1 MTIEKRINGNDA
13 DNPLDVVINVPPST
27 PPSLDLEYIVTNSGT
42 LTLTNIVVTDD
53 IMGAV
58 GVINSLA
65 PNTSQ
70 TLTSSAI
77 AALGLNNS
85 AANALAQPVDAGGS
99 PVGGTV
105 SATDAGIYTGVFI
118 EVNILGLPSIA
129 CNGSTLQPTLEVR
142 MLGGSDG
149 IQIRNIIG
157 NFTGIAGNLV
167 PNGQYS
173 TNGND
178 PNANGIL
185 DYLDANGD
193 GIGDEL
199 FRWKP
204 TVSLTQATNFIL
216 NGGGEVWANNTFI
229 SNIGNVDTHTVGF
242 NPAQAPVAS
251 IAGNNIVCAGISSVF
266 TAGGGGNYLWSTT
279 VTTASIT
286 VNTAGTYTVTVT
298 SANGCT
304 SIATRT
310 LTVNPLPIV
319 TITGNNVICVGGSTV
334 FTAAGGTNYAW
345 SAGAQTTPSI
355 TLSTAGTYTVT
366 VTDVNGCTATA
377 SRSLVI
383 DPGTANIL
391 GTNNICAG
399 TSSIF
404 TAAGGV
410 SYLWSNSATTPSIVV
425 STAGTYTVTV
435 TNASGCTKTASRTL
449 TVSPLPIAA
458 IVGPNETCNGVA
470 LTLTATGGGTYLWS
484 AGAQTTAAIT
494 VTNALTYTVTVTN
507 VSGCTATASKTIFNL
522 GGPTISLSVTNIGCN
537 QINTGA
543 INGTVTG
550 GTAPYTYDWSH
561 LAGPSDPE
569 DLSNLS
575 AGTYCVTTTDING
588 CMSTSC
594 ATITQPAVT
603 VLTSTSCENT
613 ASVQPLGGTPPF
625 DYLWNNGDTTAA
637 ANFQPGTYTVTV
649 TDAIGCTLAQTFDIA
664 PNPDPCTY
672 ITGSIRSDTSYNC
685 IGEIEEQGIRNWFV
699 RAQSSTQ
706 TFYGITDSLGNY
718 TIRVAS
724 GNTYTVTVATDISLP
739 AVLCAPNSI
748 IVNVPQP
755 GDTATANFAVQGLTP
770 ACTQMTVDIS
780 VNNLRRCFS
789 NNNISLLW
797 CNNSTF
803 AVDSAYIDLELDD
816 NMSVSSA
823 QYPFTSLGSN
833 TFRFNLGTVAPNECG
848 TFWVN
853 TYISCNAAIGQTL
866 CATATIYPNE
876 PCKFNPNWSGAE
888 VDLRAEC
895 LGDSV
900 QFILK
905 NIGTGAMNQALD
917 YIVIEDGIMTY
928 MQQTAPLA
936 VQDSM
941 IVKLPADGSTWRL
954 EAKQEPFFPGNR
966 VPVLS
971 VEGCSS
977 SGPFSTGWVNQF
989 ITAAQDPWQS
999 TFCDVVTGS
1008 YDPNDKQGFPVGYGN
1023 EHFIKPGTR
1032 IDYRIRFQ
1040 NTGTDTAFAVVIR
1053 DTLSPWLDPL
1063 TLRTGVSSHP
1073 YHFEFGGENVLVF
1086 DFKGIML
1093 PDSNVNLAGSQGFV
1107 NFSIVVRDS
1116 TPLATTIP
1124 NKAAIYFDFN
1134 EPIITNETIHRTG
1147 MDFVSVGLWEPS
1159 RPKYEVQVVPNPM
1172 GSQAVISLKG
1182 IDKTDGDFRLKIYN
1196 LQGSRVQELQGAL
1209 PWFTL
1214 RKDALISGVYLF
1226 GIEQDGQILGT
1237 GKIIIR

>member
-1 MTIEKRINGNDA
+1 MRKLLYTFLYLIICCTTAFTQASIAIEKRINGNDA

-27 PPSLDLEYIVTNSGT
+27 PPSLNLEYIVTNTGT
-42 LTLTNIVVTDD
+42 LTLTNIIVTDD
-53 IMGAV
+53 IMGAM

-65 PNTSQ
+65 PNASQ
-70 TLTSSAI
+70 TLTSSAT

-85 AANALAQPVDAGGS
+85 TANALAQPMDAGGS
-99 PVGGTV
+99 PIGGTV
-105 SATDAGIYTGVFI
+105 SATDTGVYTGVFI
-118 EVNILGLPSIA
+118 EVSILGLPNIA

-142 MLGGSDG
+142 MLGGSEG

-193 GIGDEL
+193 GIGDEF
-199 FRWKP
+199 FRWRP
-204 TVSLTQATNFIL
+204 MVTLTQVTNFIF
-216 NGGGEVWANNTFI
+216 NGAGEVWANNTFI
-229 SNIGNVDTHTVGF
+229 SNIGNVDSHTVDL
-242 NPAQAPVAS
+242 NPAQAPVAI
-251 IAGNNIVCAGISSVF
+251 IAGNNIVCAGVSSVF
-266 TAGGGGNYLWSTT
+266 TAAGGTSYVWSTAQ
-279 VTTASIT
+279 TTSSIT
-286 VNTAGTYTVTVT
+286 VSTSGTYTVTVI
-298 SANGCT
+298 SPNGCT
-304 SIATRT
+304 NIATRT
-310 LTVNPLPIV
+310 LTVNPLP
-319 TITGNNVICVGGSTV
+319 TAAITGNNVVCAGITTV
-334 FTAAGGTNYAW
+334 FTATGGTTYIW
-345 SAGAQTTPSI
+345 SASAQTTASI
-355 TLSTAGTYTVT
+355 A
-366 VTDVNGCTATA
+366 
-377 SRSLVI
+377 
-383 DPGTANIL
+383 
-391 GTNNICAG
+391 
-399 TSSIF
+399 
-404 TAAGGV
+404 
-410 SYLWSNSATTPSIVV
+410 V
-425 STAGTYTVTV
+425 STAGTYTVTA
-435 TNASGCTKTASRTL
+435 TNANGCTNTATRTL
-449 TVSPLPIAA
+449 TVNPLPVITFSVTNA
-458 IVGPNETCNGVA
+458 TCGNANGSI
-470 LTLTATGGGTYLWS
+470 TATGGTTYFWS
-484 AGAQTTAAIT
+484 NISSTATISNLAAG
-494 VTNALTYTVTVTN
+494 VYTVTATN
-507 VSGCTATASKTIFNL
+507 ANGCSATANAMVLNT
-522 GGPTISLSVTNIGCN
+522 GGPAISISLFITNIGCN

-543 INGTVTG
+543 INGTVAG
-550 GTAPYTYDWSH
+550 GIAPYTYDWSH
-561 LAGPSDPE
+561 LAGPSNPE

-575 AGTYCVTTTDING
+575 AGTYCVTATDANG
-588 CMSTSC
+588 CIATSC
-594 ATITQPAVT
+594 ATVTQPAVT

-625 DYLWNNGDTTAA
+625 NYLWNNGATTAA

-649 TDAIGCTLAQTFDIA
+649 TDASGCTLAQTFDIA

-672 ITGSIRSDTSYNC
+672 ITGFVRSDTSFNC
-685 IGEIEEQGIRNWFV
+685 IAEIEEPGIGNWFIQ
-699 RAQSSTQ
+699 AKSSTQ

-724 GNTYTVTVATDISLP
+724 GNTYTVTIATDISLP

-748 IVNVPQP
+748 VVNVQQP
-755 GDTATANFAVQGLTP
+755 GDTATANFAVQGLT
-770 ACTQMTVDIS
+770 AGCAQMTVDIS

-789 NNNISLLW
+789 NNYVYLQW

-803 AVDSAYIDLELDD
+803 ATDSAYIDLELDE
-816 NMSVSSA
+816 NISIFSA
-823 QYPFTSLGSN
+823 LHPFTSLGSN
-833 TFRFNLGTVAPNECG
+833 TFRFNLGTVAPNQCG

-853 TYISCNAAIGQTL
+853 TYISCNAALGQTL

-900 QFILK
+900 QFVLK

-928 MQQTAPLA
+928 MRQTAPLA
-936 VQDSM
+936 IQDSM

-954 EAKQEPFFPGNR
+954 EAQQEPFFPGNR

-989 ITAAQDPWQS
+989 ITSAQDPWQS

-1093 PDSNVNLAGSQGFV
+1093 PDSNVNLAASQGFV

-1147 MDFVSVGLWEPS
+1147 MDFISVGLWEPS

-1172 GSQAVISLKG
+1172 GSQAVITLKG
-1182 IDKTDGDFRLKIYN
+1182 IQKTDGDFRLKIYN
-1196 LQGSRVQELQGAL
+1196 LQGSLVQELQGAS

-1237 GKIIIR
+1237 GEIIIR

>member
-1 MTIEKRINGNDA
+1 MRKLLYTFLYLIICCTAAFTQATVAIEKRINGNDA

-27 PPSLDLEYIVTNSGT
+27 PPSLNLEYIITNTGT
-42 LTLTNIVVTDD
+42 LTLTNIIVTDD
-53 IMGAV
+53 IMGAI

-65 PNTSQ
+65 PNASQ
-70 TLTSSAI
+70 TLTSSAT

-85 AANALAQPVDAGGS
+85 TANALAQPVDAGGS

-105 SATDAGIYTGVFI
+105 SDNDAGIYTGVFI
-118 EVNILGLPSIA
+118 EVSILGLPSIA

-142 MLGGSDG
+142 MLGGSNG

-157 NFTGIAGNLV
+157 NFTGIAGNFV

-193 GIGDEL
+193 GIGDEF
-199 FRWKP
+199 FRWNP
-204 TVSLTQATNFIL
+204 TVTLTQATTFIFSEA
-216 NGGGEVWANNTFI
+216 GGVWANNTFI
-229 SNIGNVDTHTVGF
+229 GNIVNNDSHTVDF

-251 IAGNNIVCAGISSVF
+251 ITGNNVVCAGVSSVF
-266 TAGGGGNYLWSTT
+266 TAAGGGNYFWSTAQ
-279 VTTASIT
+279 TTSSIT

-298 SANGCT
+298 SADGCT
-304 SIATRT
+304 NIATRT
-310 LTVNPLPIV
+310 LTVNPLP
-319 TITGNNVICVGGSTV
+319 TAAITGNNVICTGI
-334 FTAAGGTNYAW
+334 
-345 SAGAQTTPSI
+345 TT
-355 TLSTAGTYTVT
+355 
-366 VTDVNGCTATA
+366 
-377 SRSLVI
+377 
-383 DPGTANIL
+383 
-391 GTNNICAG
+391 
-399 TSSIF
+399 IF
-404 TAAGGV
+404 TAAGGGT
-410 SYLWSNSATTPSIVV
+410 YLWSTGAQTTASIAV
-425 STAGTYTVTV
+425 STAGTYTVTA
-435 TNASGCTKTASRTL
+435 TNANGCTSTASRSL
-449 TVSPLPIAA
+449 TVNPLPIVNLTTTQA
-458 IVGPNETCNGVA
+458 VCGGLNGSI
-470 LTLTATGGGTYLWS
+470 TATGGTTYFWS
-484 AGAQTTAAIT
+484 NISSTATISNLAAG
-494 VTNALTYTVTVTN
+494 VYTVTATN
-507 VSGCTATASKTIFNL
+507 VNGCTATASAVITNSNPTVASSVVNVLCNGANNGSINLTTI
-522 GGPTISLSVTNIGCN
+522 GGAGN
-537 QINTGA
+537 
-543 INGTVTG
+543 
-550 GTAPYTYDWSH
+550 YTYDWTH
-561 LAGPSDPE
+561 IPGTNETPNP
-569 DLSNLS
+569 SNLS
-575 AGTYCVTTTDING
+575 PGIYCVTVTDALG
-588 CMSTSC
+588 CTGSSC
-594 ATITQPAVT
+594 ITITQPSAI
-603 VLTSTSCENT
+603 VLTSAACENT
-613 ASVQPLGGTPPF
+613 VSIQPFGGVLP
-625 DYLWNNGDTTAA
+625 YSYSWSNGATTAA

-649 TDAIGCTLAQTFDIA
+649 TDANGCTLAKTFDISDIS

-672 ITGSIRSDTSYNC
+672 ITGFIRSDTSFNC
-685 IGEIEEQGIRNWFV
+685 IAEIGEPGIKNWFV
-699 RAQSSTQ
+699 QAQSNTQ
-706 TFYGITDSLGNY
+706 TFYGNTDSLGAY
-718 TIRVAS
+718 TIRVAPGS
-724 GNTYTVTVATDISLP
+724 IYTVTIATDIVLP
-739 AVLCAPNSI
+739 AVLCAPQSM
-748 IVNVPQP
+748 VVSVPQL

-789 NNNISLLW
+789 NNYISLLW

-853 TYISCNAAIGQTL
+853 TYISCNAALGQTL
-866 CATATIYPNE
+866 CLTATIYPNE

-936 VQDSM
+936 MQDSM
-941 IVKLPADGSTWRL
+941 IVKLPANGSTWRL

-989 ITAAQDPWQS
+989 ITSAQDPWQS

-1093 PDSNVNLAGSQGFV
+1093 PDSNVNLAASQGFV

-1147 MDFVSVGLWEPS
+1147 MDFVSVGLWEPN

-1172 GSQAVISLKG
+1172 GSQAVITLKG
-1182 IDKTDGDFRLKIYN
+1182 IQKTDGDFRLKIYN
-1196 LQGSRVQELQGAL
+1196 LQGSLVQELQGVS

>member
-1 MTIEKRINGNDA
+1 MLMRKLLYTLLYLIICCTAAFTQASIAIENRSDGNDA
-13 DNPLDVVINVPPST
+13 DNPVDVVINVPPST
-27 PPSLDLEYIVTNSGT
+27 PPSLDLEYIVTNTGT

-53 IMGAV
+53 IMGAM

-65 PNTSQ
+65 PNASQ
-70 TLTSSAI
+70 TLTSSAT
-77 AALGLNNS
+77 AALGLNS
-85 AANALAQPVDAGGS
+85 STVNALAQPVDAGGS
-99 PVGGTV
+99 PLGGTV

-118 EVNILGLPSIA
+118 EVSILGLPSIA
-129 CNGSTLQPTLEVR
+129 CNGSMLQPTLEVR
-142 MLGGSDG
+142 MLGGSNG

-157 NFTGIAGNLV
+157 NFTGIAENLV
-167 PNGQYS
+167 PNGQFS

-193 GIGDEL
+193 GISDEF
-199 FRWKP
+199 FRWSP
-204 TVSLTQATNFIL
+204 TVTLTQATNFIL
-216 NGGGEVWANNTFI
+216 NGAGEVWANNTFI
-229 SNIGNVDTHTVGF
+229 SNIGNVDAHTVGF

-251 IAGNNIVCAGISSVF
+251 ITGSNVVCAGVSSVF
-266 TAGGGGNYLWSTT
+266 TAAGGGSYLWSTAQ
-279 VTTASIT
+279 TTASIT

-298 SANGCT
+298 SADGCMN
-304 SIATRT
+304 IATRT

-319 TITGNNVICVGGSTV
+319 TITGNNVICVGSTTV
-334 FTAAGGTNYAW
+334 FTAAGGGTYLW
-345 SAGAQTTPSI
+345 STGAQTTASI
-355 TLSTAGTYTVT
+355 A
-366 VTDVNGCTATA
+366 
-377 SRSLVI
+377 
-383 DPGTANIL
+383 
-391 GTNNICAG
+391 
-399 TSSIF
+399 
-404 TAAGGV
+404 
-410 SYLWSNSATTPSIVV
+410 V
-425 STAGTYTVTV
+425 STAGTYTVTA
-435 TNASGCTKTASRTL
+435 TNANGCTSTASRSLTL
-449 TVSPLPIAA
+449 NPLPIVNLTTTQA
-458 IVGPNETCNGVA
+458 VCGGLNGSI
-470 LTLTATGGGTYLWS
+470 TATGGTTYFWS
-484 AGAQTTAAIT
+484 NTSATATISNLAAG
-494 VTNALTYTVTVTN
+494 VYTVTATN
-507 VSGCTATASKTIFNL
+507 VNGCTATASAVITNSN
-522 GGPTISLSVTNIGCN
+522 PTITSSVVNVLCN
-537 QINTGA
+537 GANNGA
-543 INGTVTG
+543 INLTTTG
-550 GTAPYTYDWSH
+550 GTGNYTYDWAH
-561 LAGPSDPE
+561 IPGTNETPN
-569 DLSNLS
+569 LSNLS
-575 AGTYCVTTTDING
+575 PGIYCVTVTDALG
-588 CMSTSC
+588 CTGSSC
-594 ATITQPAVT
+594 IPITHPSAI
-603 VLTSTSCENT
+603 VLTSAACENT
-613 ASVQPLGGTPPF
+613 VSIQPFGGVLPYS
-625 DYLWNNGDTTAA
+625 YLWSNGATTAA

-649 TDAIGCTLAQTFDIA
+649 TDANGCTLAQTFDIS

-672 ITGSIRSDTSYNC
+672 ITGFVRSDTSFNC
-685 IGEIEEQGIRNWFV
+685 IAEIGEPGIKNWFV
-699 RAQSSTQ
+699 QAQSSTQ
-706 TFYGITDSLGNY
+706 TFYGNTDSLGAY
-718 TIRVAS
+718 TIRVAPGS
-724 GNTYTVTVATDISLP
+724 IYTVTIATDIVLP
-739 AVLCAPNSI
+739 AVLCAPQSM
-748 IVNVPQP
+748 VVSVPQL

-780 VNNLRRCFS
+780 AHNLRRCFS
-789 NNNISLLW
+789 NNYIFLLW

-803 AVDSAYIDLELDD
+803 AVDSAYIDLELDG
-816 NMSVSSA
+816 NMSVISA
-823 QYPFTSLGSN
+823 LYPYTSLGSN
-833 TFRFNLGTVAPNECG
+833 TFRFNLGTVAPNQCG

-853 TYISCNAAIGQTL
+853 TYISCNAALGQTL
-866 CATATIYPNE
+866 CATATIYPNA

-900 QFILK
+900 QFVLK
-905 NIGTGAMNQALD
+905 NIGTGAMSQALD

-989 ITAAQDPWQS
+989 ITSAQDPWQS

-1093 PDSNVNLAGSQGFV
+1093 PDSNVNLAASQGFV

-1147 MDFVSVGLWEPS
+1147 MDFISVGLWEPR

-1172 GSQAVISLKG
+1172 GSQAVITLKG
-1182 IDKTDGDFRLKIYN
+1182 INKTDGDFRLKIYN
-1196 LQGSRVQELQGAL
+1196 LQGMEVQELQGTL

>member
-1 MTIEKRINGNDA
+1 MIKSLHTLLTLIICCSAAFGQAAIAIEKRINGNDA
-13 DNPLDVVINVPPST
+13 DNPLDVVINVPPSS
-27 PPSLDLEYIVTNSGT
+27 PPNLNIEYIVTNTGT

-53 IMGAV
+53 IMGAM

-65 PNTSQ
+65 PNASQ
-70 TLTSSAI
+70 TLTASPT

-85 AANALAQPVDAGGS
+85 TANALAQPVDAGGS
-99 PVGGTV
+99 PLGGTV
-105 SATDAGIYTGVFI
+105 SDNDAGIYTGVFI
-118 EVNILGLPSIA
+118 EVSILGLPSIA

-142 MLGGSDG
+142 MLGGSSG
-149 IQIRNIIG
+149 IQIRDIFG
-157 NFTGIAGNLV
+157 NFTGIANNLV

-193 GIGDEL
+193 GNGDEF
-199 FRWKP
+199 FRWAP
-204 TVSLTQATNFIL
+204 TVAFTQATTFIL
-216 NGGGEVWANNTFI
+216 NGGGEVWTNNTFT
-229 SNIGNVDTHTVGF
+229 SNIGNVDAHTVDF
-242 NPAQAPVAS
+242 NPAPAPVAS
-251 IAGNNIVCAGISSVF
+251 IAGNNVVCAGVSSVF
-266 TAGGGGNYLWSTT
+266 TATGGATYLWSSGAQI
-279 VTTASIT
+279 TAS
-286 VNTAGTYTVTVT
+286 
-298 SANGCT
+298 
-304 SIATRT
+304 
-310 LTVNPLPIV
+310 LTV
-319 TITGNNVICVGGSTV
+319 
-334 FTAAGGTNYAW
+334 
-345 SAGAQTTPSI
+345 
-355 TLSTAGTYTVT
+355 STAGTYTVT
-366 VTDVNGCTATA
+366 VTDLNGCTATA
-377 SRSLVI
+377 SRTLTVNPLPI
-383 DPGTANIL
+383 ATITG
-391 GTNNICAG
+391 NNVICAG
-399 TSSIF
+399 SATTF
-404 TAAGGV
+404 TAAGGAT
-410 SYLWSNSATTPSIVV
+410 YLWSNSQTTQSTTV
-425 STAGTYTVTV
+425 STAGTYTVTATNPGGCTATATRSLTV
-435 TNASGCTKTASRTL
+435 NPLPIVNLTTTQAVCGGLNGSITATGGTTYFWSNGNSTATINNLTAGVYTVTATNANGCTKTA
-449 TVSPLPIAA
+449 
-458 IVGPNETCNGVA
+458 
-470 LTLTATGGGTYLWS
+470 
-484 AGAQTTAAIT
+484 
-494 VTNALTYTVTVTN
+494 
-507 VSGCTATASKTIFNL
+507 TASVSNT

-543 INGTVTG
+543 INVTVAG
-550 GTAPYTYDWSH
+550 GTSPYTYDWSH

-569 DLSNLS
+569 DLSNLP

-625 DYLWNNGDTTAA
+625 DYLWNNGATTAA

-649 TDAIGCTLAQTFDIA
+649 TDANGCTLAQTFDIA

-672 ITGSIRSDTSYNC
+672 ITGFIRSDTSYNC
-685 IGEIEEQGIRNWFV
+685 IGEIEEQGIGNWFV
-699 RAQSSTQ
+699 RAQSNTQ

-724 GNTYTVTVATDISLP
+724 GNTYTVTIATDISLP

-748 IVNVPQP
+748 VVNVPQP

-770 ACTQMTVDIS
+770 DCNQMTIDIA

-789 NNNISLLW
+789 DNYISLLW

-803 AVDSAYIDLELDD
+803 VTDSAYIDLELDG
-816 NMSVSSA
+816 NMSVISS
-823 QYPFTSLGSN
+823 QYPYTSLGSN

-853 TYISCNAAIGQTL
+853 TYISCNAALGQTL
-866 CATATIYPNE
+866 CATATIYPNA
-876 PCKFNPNWSGAE
+876 PCRINPNWSGAE

-900 QFILK
+900 QFVLK

-966 VPVLS
+966 LPVLS
-971 VEGCSS
+971 IEGCSS

-989 ITAAQDPWQS
+989 ITSAQDPWQS

-1023 EHFIKPGTR
+1023 EHFIKAGTR
-1032 IDYRIRFQ
+1032 LDYRIRFQ

-1053 DTLSPWLDPL
+1053 DTLSPWLDPIS
-1063 TLRTGVSSHP
+1063 LRTGVSSHP
-1073 YHFEFGGENVLVF
+1073 YQFEFGGENVLVF

-1116 TPLATTIP
+1116 TPLATVIP

-1147 MDFVSVGLWEPS
+1147 MDFVTVGLWEP
-1159 RPKYEVQVVPNPM
+1159 RQPKYEVQVVPNPM
-1172 GSQAVISLKG
+1172 GTQAVITLKG
-1182 IDKTDGDFRLKIYN
+1182 ISKTSGDFRLKVYN
-1196 LQGSRVQELQGAL
+1196 LQGSLVQEQQGSS

-1226 GIEQDGQILGT
+1226 GIEQDGQISGT

>member
-1 MTIEKRINGNDA
+1 LYHCKIDQTMLMRKLLYTFLYLIICCTAAFTQASITIEKRINGNDA

-27 PPSLDLEYIVTNSGT
+27 PPNLNLEYIVTNTGT

-53 IMGAV
+53 IMGAI
-58 GVINSLA
+58 GVINALA

-85 AANALAQPVDAGGS
+85 TANTLAQPVDAGGS

-105 SATDAGIYTGVFI
+105 SATDAGIYTGVFL
-118 EVNILGLPSIA
+118 EVRILGLPSIA

-142 MLGGSDG
+142 MLGGSNG

-157 NFTGIAGNLV
+157 DFTGIAGNLV
-167 PNGQYS
+167 PYGQYS

-193 GIGDEL
+193 GIGDEF
-199 FRWKP
+199 FRWNP
-204 TVSLTQATNFIL
+204 TVTLTQATNFIFSEA
-216 NGGGEVWANNTFI
+216 GEVWANNTFT
-229 SNIGNVDTHTVGF
+229 SNIGNVDTHTVDF
-242 NPAQAPVAS
+242 NPAQASVAS
-251 IAGNNIVCAGISSVF
+251 ITGNNVVCAGVSSVF
-266 TAGGGGNYLWSTT
+266 TAAGGGNYFWSTS

-310 LTVNPLPIV
+310 LTVNPLP
-319 TITGNNVICVGGSTV
+319 TAAITGNNVVCAGVSSV
-334 FTAAGGTNYAW
+334 FTAAGGTTYIW
-345 SAGAQTTPSI
+345 SNSATTSSI
-355 TLSTAGTYTVT
+355 TVTAGTYTVT
-366 VTDVNGCTATA
+366 VTAASGCTNTATRTLA
-377 SRSLVI
+377 VNPLPVI
-383 DPGTANIL
+383 TVSVTNATCGNANGSITATGGT
-391 GTNNICAG
+391 TY
-399 TSSIF
+399 F
-404 TAAGGV
+404 
-410 SYLWSNSATTPSIVV
+410 WSNSSFTATINNLV
-425 STAGTYTVTV
+425 AGTYTVTA
-435 TNASGCTKTASRTL
+435 TNANGCAK
-449 TVSPLPIAA
+449 
-458 IVGPNETCNGVA
+458 
-470 LTLTATGGGTYLWS
+470 
-484 AGAQTTAAIT
+484 
-494 VTNALTYTVTVTN
+494 
-507 VSGCTATASKTIFNL
+507 TATASVSNT
-522 GGPTISLSVTNIGCN
+522 GGPAISISLSVTNIGCN

-550 GTAPYTYDWSH
+550 GTAAYTYDWSH
-561 LAGPSDPE
+561 LAGLSNPE
-569 DLSNLS
+569 DLSNLP
-575 AGTYCVTTTDING
+575 AGTYCVTVTDING
-588 CMSTSC
+588 CFSTSC
-594 ATITQPAVT
+594 ATITQPAAT
-603 VLTSTSCENT
+603 ILTSTSCENT

-625 DYLWNNGDTTAA
+625 EYLWNNGATTAA

-649 TDAIGCTLAQTFDIA
+649 MDASGCTLAQTFAIA

-672 ITGSIRSDTSYNC
+672 ITGFVRSDTSYNC
-685 IGEIEEQGIRNWFV
+685 IGEIEEPGIGNWFV
-699 RAQSSTQ
+699 QAQSSTQ

-724 GNTYTVTVATDISLP
+724 GNTYNVTIATDISLP
-739 AVLCAPNSI
+739 AVLCAPQSLV
-748 IVNVPQP
+748 VNVPQP

-770 ACTQMTVDIS
+770 DCAQMTVDIS
-780 VNNLRRCFS
+780 VSNLRRCFS
-789 NNNISLLW
+789 DNYFFLEW

-803 AVDSAYIDLELDD
+803 ATDSAYIDLTLDE
-816 NMSVSSA
+816 NMSVFSA
-823 QYPFTSLGSN
+823 SYPFTSLGSN
-833 TFRFNLGTVAPNECG
+833 TFRFNLGTVAPNQCG

-853 TYISCNAAIGQTL
+853 TYISCNAALGQTL

-900 QFILK
+900 QFVLK

-989 ITAAQDPWQS
+989 ITSAQDPWQS

-1008 YDPNDKQGFPVGYGN
+1008 YDPNDKKGFPVGYGN

-1093 PDSNVNLAGSQGFV
+1093 PDSNVNVAASQGFV

-1147 MDFVSVGLWEPS
+1147 MDFISVGFWEPS

-1172 GSQAVISLKG
+1172 GSQAVITLKG
-1182 IDKTDGDFRLKIYN
+1182 INKTDGDFRLKIYN
-1196 LQGSRVQELQGAL
+1196 LQGSLVQELQGAS